1 MPNSGSPENSPSD
14 AVRVAARDAE
24 RGTAP
29 DAVPVFRGSHA
40 ACCEF
45 GLVLD
50 AKGLAYDRA
59 ESGGEWLLLVA
70 PAVADVASDELA
82 RYTAERT
89 PRRQEPAP
97 FIPFHGSALGAAAY
111 AFVLILTAYC
121 AGIQLFG
128 MDWFEAG
135 ALESK
140 AGAAVEWWRAV
151 TALTLHLD
159 QEHFLGNLLFG
170 VGIGI
175 LAGRMFGP
183 GLAWLSIL
191 LSGAAANG
199 IDMLVSPSW
208 HRAVGASTAVFAA
221 LGLLAGFGWGQRL
234 GLKDR
239 RLYRWAPLFAGV
251 CLLALLGAGNEHV
264 DVLGHLLGFL
274 VGTLL
279 GWGFARA
286 GLPRGRGIAFQ
297 MVTGFVALL
306 VLCSAWLLALR
317 HYR

>member
-1 MPNSGSPENSPSD
+1 MGADRLEKKPNSESAENSPP
-14 AVRVAARDAE
+14 VA
-24 RGTAP
+24 TP
-29 DAVPVFRGSHA
+29 VAVPVFRGSRA
-40 ACCEF
+40 ACFEF

-50 AKGLAYDRA
+50 AKGLAYDLD

-82 RYTAERT
+82 RYSAERS
-89 PRRQEPAP
+89 PRRPAPLP
-97 FIPFHGSALGAAAY
+97 FIPFHGSAMGAALY

-121 AGIQLFG
+121 AGIQWLG

-140 AGAAVEWWRAV
+140 AEAAGEWWRAV

-159 QEHFLGNLLFG
+159 QEHLLGNLLFG
-170 VGIGI
+170 VGIGT
-175 LAGRMFGP
+175 LAARMFGP

-191 LSGAAANG
+191 LAAAAANI
-199 IDMLVSPSW
+199 IDMLVSPPS

-234 GLKDR
+234 GLRDR

-274 VGTLL
+274 VGTVL
-279 GWGFARA
+279 GWGFAKA
-286 GLPRGRGIAFQ
+286 GWPRRRGLAFQ
-297 MVTGFVALL
+297 IATGSVALL
-306 VLCSAWLLALR
+306 VVCSAWLLALR